1 MEQNQAIRQPFG
13 ITTFG
18 SSVIRVDPDIASV
31 QFAVSCTEKQPKDA
45 FEKARNTSQKF
56 NAYLQKADFKKEVSS
71 SRLTLS
77 QSWQFESGVQKFK
90 GYTAKSSFHV
100 LLYDLEKI
108 EDLLVSIVDLGV
120 NEITD
125 VRFQTSKLKDLR
137 AQARFRAVEAARE
150 KAENY
155 CHAAK
160 VELGKVVHL
169 EDVNP
174 EILSGRYEG
183 HVLKQVEPDDT
194 GNIQAFNPGS
204 ITIGAA
210 VLVSFDFAKN

>member
-1 MEQNQAIRQPFG
+1 MEQKQVIRQPFG

-18 SSVIRVDPDIASV
+18 STVIRVDPDIASV

-45 FEKARNTSQKF
+45 FKEARNISQKV
-56 NAYLQKADFKKEVSS
+56 NIYLQQADFKKEVSS

-77 QSWQFESGVQKFK
+77 QAWNYEAGVQKFK
-90 GYTAKSSFHV
+90 GYAAKSSFHV

-108 EDLLVSIVDLGV
+108 EDLLVNIVDLGV

-125 VRFQTSKLKDLR
+125 VRFQTSKLKELR

-155 CHAAK
+155 CQAAK
-160 VELGKVVHL
+160 VELGKVIHL

-194 GNIQAFNPGS
+194 GNVQAFNPGS

-210 VLVSFDFAKN
+210 VLMSFNFANG